1 MDLFRG
7 SIELA
12 RIVFLVG
19 AVLAL
24 LYKKRYGT
32 TPGGIIV
39 PGVLAGTLFRSF
51 EAFLLTMASS
61 FLCWLIYKHLIA
73 KLALSNRWTSL
84 VCISISV
91 AVGLILLKISDSQ
104 VVFDQEVLLTSLVT
118 PGLITI
124 SAKKYG
130 LGKTFSA
137 TLLVTAATAAIGL
150 ALSYVIPYQ
159 QLTSMS
165 VQLATYMPLTL
176 TSPLIV
182 LPISLIMSILAYYRF
197 GIRSGGYLIAPF
209 LAVVLFSSPIQALL
223 MFTGV
228 ACSYLAIKL
237 IQKYTLVIGLERF
250 VLSLFC
256 GYFIV
261 TLIDYV
267 AIYIGIPGYRPSPL
281 IIIIAIAVL
290 TNDLS
295 LQPLVPSLKK
305 GVIPNLLASFITKLA
320 V

>member
-1 MDLFRG
+1 VDLFRG

-19 AVLAL
+19 AVFAL

-51 EAFLLTMASS
+51 EAFILTLVSS
-61 FLCWLIYKHLIA
+61 LICWLIYKHLIA
-73 KLALSNRWTSL
+73 RLALSNRWTSL
-84 VCISISV
+84 VFISISV
-91 AVGLILLKISDSQ
+91 AIGLLLLSISNSQ
-104 VVFDQEVLLTSLVT
+104 ALFDQEVLLTSLVT

-130 LGKTFSA
+130 LGKTFYA
-137 TLLVTAATAAIGL
+137 TLLVTAVTAAIGL
-150 ALSYVIPYQ
+150 ALSYAISYQ

-182 LPISLIMSILAYYRF
+182 LPVSLIMSILAYYRF

-209 LAVVLFSSPIQALL
+209 IAVVIFSSPIQAAL
-223 MFTGV
+223 MFIGV
-228 ACSYLAIKL
+228 ACSYLAIRL

-250 VLSLFC
+250 VMSLFC

-261 TLIDYV
+261 TIIDYI

-295 LQPLVPSLKK
+295 LQPLLPSLKK
-305 GVIPNLLASFITKLA
+305 GVIPNLFVSFITKLA

>member
-1 MDLFRG
+1 
-7 SIELA
+7 
-12 RIVFLVG
+12 
-19 AVLAL
+19 
-24 LYKKRYGT
+24 
-32 TPGGIIV
+32 
-39 PGVLAGTLFRSF
+39 
-51 EAFLLTMASS
+51 
-61 FLCWLIYKHLIA
+61 
-73 KLALSNRWTSL
+73 
-84 VCISISV
+84 
-91 AVGLILLKISDSQ
+91 
-104 VVFDQEVLLTSLVT
+104 
-118 PGLITI
+118 
-124 SAKKYG
+124 
-130 LGKTFSA
+130 
-137 TLLVTAATAAIGL
+137 
-150 ALSYVIPYQ
+150 
-159 QLTSMS
+159 
-165 VQLATYMPLTL
+165 
-176 TSPLIV
+176 
-182 LPISLIMSILAYYRF
+182 MSILAYYRF

-295 LQPLVPSLKK
+295 LQPLVPSLRK
-305 GVIPNLLASFITKLA
+305 GVIPNLLVSFITKLA

>member
-39 PGVLAGTLFRSF
+39 PGVLAGTLFGSF

-165 VQLATYMPLTL
+165 VQLATYMPLSL

-295 LQPLVPSLKK
+295 LQPLVPSLRK
-305 GVIPNLLASFITKLA
+305 GAIPNLLVSFITKLA

>member
-19 AVLAL
+19 AVFAL

-39 PGVLAGTLFRSF
+39 PGVLAGTLFGSF

-104 VVFDQEVLLTSLVT
+104 VVFDHEVLLTSLVT

-130 LGKTFSA
+130 
-137 TLLVTAATAAIGL
+137 
-150 ALSYVIPYQ
+150 
-159 QLTSMS
+159 
-165 VQLATYMPLTL
+165 
-176 TSPLIV
+176 
-182 LPISLIMSILAYYRF
+182 
-197 GIRSGGYLIAPF
+197 
-209 LAVVLFSSPIQALL
+209 
-223 MFTGV
+223 
-228 ACSYLAIKL
+228 
-237 IQKYTLVIGLERF
+237 
-250 VLSLFC
+250 
-256 GYFIV
+256 
-261 TLIDYV
+261 
-267 AIYIGIPGYRPSPL
+267 
-281 IIIIAIAVL
+281 
-290 TNDLS
+290 
-295 LQPLVPSLKK
+295 
-305 GVIPNLLASFITKLA
+305 
-320 V
+320 

>member
-39 PGVLAGTLFRSF
+39 PGVLAGTLSRSF

>member
-1 MDLFRG
+1 L
-7 SIELA
+7 I
-12 RIVFLVG
+12 
-19 AVLAL
+19 
-24 LYKKRYGT
+24 
-32 TPGGIIV
+32 
-39 PGVLAGTLFRSF
+39 
-51 EAFLLTMASS
+51 
-61 FLCWLIYKHLIA
+61 CWLIYKHLIA
-73 KLALSNRWTSL
+73 RLALSNRWTSL
-84 VCISISV
+84 VFISISV
-91 AVGLILLKISDSQ
+91 AIGLLLLSISNSQ
-104 VVFDQEVLLTSLVT
+104 ALFDQEVLLTSLVT

-130 LGKTFSA
+130 LGKTFYA
-137 TLLVTAATAAIGL
+137 TLLVTAVTAAIGL
-150 ALSYVIPYQ
+150 ALSYAISYQ

-182 LPISLIMSILAYYRF
+182 LPVSLIMSILAYYRF
-197 GIRSGGYLIAPF
+197 GIRSGGYLIDPF
-209 LAVVLFSSPIQALL
+209 IAVVIFSSPIQAAL
-223 MFTGV
+223 MFIGV
-228 ACSYLAIKL
+228 ACSYLAIRL

-250 VLSLFC
+250 VMSLFC

-261 TLIDYV
+261 TIIDYI

-295 LQPLVPSLKK
+295 LQPLLPSLKK
-305 GVIPNLLASFITKLA
+305 GVIPNLLVSFITKLA

>member
-1 MDLFRG
+1 VDLFRG

-19 AVLAL
+19 AVFAL

-51 EAFLLTMASS
+51 EAFILTLVSS
-61 FLCWLIYKHLIA
+61 LICWLIYKHLIA
-73 KLALSNRWTSL
+73 RLALSNRWTSL
-84 VCISISV
+84 VFISISV
-91 AVGLILLKISDSQ
+91 AIGLLLLSISNSQ
-104 VVFDQEVLLTSLVT
+104 ALFDQEVLLTSLVT

-130 LGKTFSA
+130 LGKTFYA
-137 TLLVTAATAAIGL
+137 TLLVTAVTAAIGL
-150 ALSYVIPYQ
+150 TLSYAISYQ

-182 LPISLIMSILAYYRF
+182 LPVSLIMSILAYYRF

-209 LAVVLFSSPIQALL
+209 IAVVIFSSPIQAAL
-223 MFTGV
+223 MFIGV
-228 ACSYLAIKL
+228 ACSYLAIRL

-250 VLSLFC
+250 VMSLFC

-261 TLIDYV
+261 TIIDYI

-295 LQPLVPSLKK
+295 LQPLLPSLKK
-305 GVIPNLLASFITKLA
+305 GVIPNLLVSFITKLA